1 MEIREWLG
9 KDNKLGLDIWEKKYK
24 YDGETFEAWLN
35 RVSGGDKE
43 LKEMIINKEFI
54 FAGRIL
60 SNRGLAKLGRKI
72 TYSNCYVV
80 TPPEDNLESI
90 FDTAKKLARTYSYGG
105 GCGVD
110 ISKLRPKGAE
120 VNNSAKYTTG
130 SISFMDLY
138 NMTTD
143 IIGQKG
149 RRGALMISIDVNHP
163 DVEEFI
169 KVKSDLNKVQKANI
183 SVRVDENFMKAV
195 IEDRN

>member
-72 TYSNCYVV
+72 T
-80 TPPEDNLESI
+80 
-90 FDTAKKLARTYSYGG
+90 
-105 GCGVD
+105 
-110 ISKLRPKGAE
+110 
-120 VNNSAKYTTG
+120 
-130 SISFMDLY
+130 
-138 NMTTD
+138 
-143 IIGQKG
+143 
-149 RRGALMISIDVNHP
+149 
-163 DVEEFI
+163 
-169 KVKSDLNKVQKANI
+169 
-183 SVRVDENFMKAV
+183 
-195 IEDRN
+195 

>member
-1 MEIREWLG
+1 MDIREQSSAAY
-9 KDNKLGLDIWEKKYK
+9 KLGLDIWKKKYK
-24 YDGETFEAWLN
+24 YDGENFETWLN
-35 RVSGGDKE
+35 RVSGGDSE
-43 LKEMIINKEFI
+43 LREMIVNKEFI

-120 VNNSAKYTTG
+120 VNNSAKHTTG

-143 IIGQKG
+143 IIGQK
-149 RRGALMISIDVNHP
+149 RKKRSFNDIYRCKPSRCRGVHQDKIR
-163 DVEEFI
+163 F
-169 KVKSDLNKVQKANI
+169 NKGTE
-183 SVRVDENFMKAV
+183 S
-195 IEDRN
+195 